1 MNNDFPPKQFASPQI
16 EQRRPDKP
24 RRQPLAPELL
34 AKRGEIARILGL
46 KIDGLN
52 KLYSRLTNDQRKAI
66 FLKITHEGTITKNTF
81 AGTGLKP
88 LIDRSD
94 GVTLV
99 VPKDE
104 NLDRL
109 DEKIKKFATEDPS
122 DTGFVSGQD
131 FAQFENIE
139 LGDPKDRLSDELFA
153 QYETL
158 CYSALVI
165 CEIEIISLFQGRKQ
179 QRSELEQIRQ
189 ALHSAFANGVHG
201 TLFEHQEH
209 GDGSCRAVI
218 RCTGKMFKRLVEEAE
233 WQRAISWFEPKP
245 RFETFH
251 TVWHNFAFDKLLPIQ
266 PPSEDAPTVCI
277 VDSGVSSGNPFLEP
291 VTKID
296 LLKSFLK
303 NAPDQPF
310 DENGHGSGVASL
322 AAYYALNLYQGAD
335 NTPKCWIA
343 SARILDAD
351 NQVEEERLFGKVL
364 EEVVATF
371 QPLGVRI
378 FNLSVADLAKKWNQN
393 SKRTQPRSSWTART
407 IDRLSR
413 EFDVVFVVATG
424 NLHPNDIR
432 DAIQVGIDY
441 PHYLLERDSRILDP
455 GQAALAISVG
465 SIALGTLVAHS
476 PDTALAL
483 DFEPSPFTRAG
494 PGIKGETKPEL
505 VDVGG
510 NLTRT
515 PDGSSVRA
523 NAGTNVVMAS
533 HQLSPAAAHKY
544 GTSFAAPRV
553 AHKLAVIL
561 QELQQLG
568 LEKISAPLLK
578 AFLVNSV
585 SYRGDLNALIQQS
598 GIDNNKWWLDVLGY
612 GFPDSSL
619 ATECDDYSVL
629 LFYQGELEA
638 NHVAFFEVPIPA
650 VLATSTVKKRIKV
663 TVTHYPEV
671 QKWGLESYFASDLKW
686 RMFRGDIDRDAVVD
700 AMSRDEES
708 DSDQELPSEVKFNHK
723 VTRRSRGSVQHDSF
737 EWTQHNEN
745 FSKCHYTL
753 ALASHKR
760 WSRDAKPAPFGL
772 VVRIEDTGAQVP
784 IYTAIT
790 SEIDVLVEQRV

>member
-1 MNNDFPPKQFASPQI
+1 MNNEFPPKQLAPPQI
-16 EQRRPDKP
+16 ERRRPDKP
-24 RRQPLAPELL
+24 SRQPLAPELL

-52 KLYSRLTNDQRKAI
+52 KLYSRLTNEQRKAI
-66 FLKITHEGTITKNTF
+66 FLKITHEGTITKDTF

-94 GVTLV
+94 RVTLV

-104 NLDRL
+104 NLERL
-109 DEKIKKFATEDPS
+109 DEKIKKFATEAPTDA
-122 DTGFVSGQD
+122 GFVPGQD
-131 FAQFENIE
+131 FARFENIE
-139 LGDPKDRLSDELFA
+139 LGDPNDRLSDELFA
-153 QYETL
+153 EYETL
-158 CYSALVI
+158 CKSNWVI
-165 CEIEIISLFQGRKQ
+165 CEIEIISLHQGPKQ
-179 QRSELEQIRQ
+179 QRAELEQIRQ
-189 ALHSAFANGVHG
+189 ALHAAFSSGVHG

-209 GDGSCRAVI
+209 GDGCCRAVI
-218 RCTGKMFKRLVEEAE
+218 RCTGKMFKRLVEETQ

-251 TVWHNFAFDKLLPIQ
+251 TVWHNFAFDRLQPIQ
-266 PPSEDAPTVCI
+266 SPPGDAPTVCI
-277 VDSGVSSGNPFLEP
+277 VDSGVSAGNPFLEP
-291 VTKID
+291 VARID

-303 NAPDQPF
+303 NSPDQPF

-322 AAYYALNLYQGAD
+322 AAYYALNLEEGAE

-343 SARILDAD
+343 SARILGAD
-351 NQVEEERLFGKVL
+351 NQVEPERLFGKVL

-378 FNLSVADLAKKWNQN
+378 FNLSVADLAKGWNQE

-432 DAIQVGIDY
+432 HSIQAGNDY
-441 PHYLLERDSRILDP
+441 PNYLLARDSRILDP

-465 SIALGTLVAHS
+465 SIAPGTLVAHS
-476 PDTALAL
+476 PDSALAL
-483 DFEPSPFTRAG
+483 DFEPSPFTRSG

-510 NLTRT
+510 NLTRS
-515 PDGSSVRA
+515 PDGSAVRA

-533 HQLSPAAAHKY
+533 HQLTPAAAHKY

-568 LEKISAPLLK
+568 LEQISAPLLK

-585 SYRGDLNALIQQS
+585 SYRCDLNQLITQS
-598 GIDNNKWWLDVLGY
+598 GINHNKWWLDVLGY
-612 GFPDSSL
+612 GFPDSAL
-619 ATECDDYSVL
+619 ATACDDYSVL
-629 LFYQGELEA
+629 LYHQGELEV
-638 NHVAFFEVPIPA
+638 NQVAFFSIPIPA
-650 VLATSTVKKRIKV
+650 ALANSTAKKRMKV

-671 QKWGLESYFASDLKW
+671 QRWGLESYFGSDLKW
-686 RMFRGDIDRDAVVD
+686 RMFRGDIDRATVVT
-700 AMSRDEES
+700 AMSRDEEI
-708 DSDQELPSEVKFNHK
+708 DSDQELPNEVQFDHK
-723 VTRRSRGSVQHDSF
+723 VTRRSRGTVQHDSL
-737 EWTQHNEN
+737 EWTKHHESYSQN
-745 FSKCHYTL
+745 HYTL

-760 WSRDAKPAPFGL
+760 WSRDLKPVPFGL
-772 VVRIEDTGAQVP
+772 VIRIEDTGVQVP

-790 SEIDVLVEQRV
+790 NEIDVLVEQCV